1 MAIIEIGTA
10 NLKDLTKEQLIE
22 IILIEGCTLHL
33 DYWKQ
38 PVILDFSNK
47 MFSDTLV
54 IDFNQFRK
62 EDNLEGRTIVFF
74 FNFKDFSYHWHFKGE
89 EDRIYTSSSIRRA
102 RVKMETIKYL
112 IKNGFDVPLY

>member
-1 MAIIEIGTA
+1 MLHIEIGDA

-33 DYWKQ
+33 DYWNT
-38 PVILDFSNK
+38 PIILDFDNK

-54 IDFNQFRK
+54 IDFNQLRK
-62 EDNLEGRTIVFF
+62 EDNLQGRTIVFF
-74 FNFKDFSYHWHFKGE
+74 FNFKDFSYHWHFKD
-89 EDRIYTSSSIRRA
+89 EDINSSVKNSRRS
-102 RVKMETIKYL
+102 RVKMETIKFL

>member
-1 MAIIEIGTA
+1 MLHIEIGDA

-62 EDNLEGRTIVFF
+62 EDNLQGRTIVFF

-89 EDRIYTSSSIRRA
+89 ENDFSNTRRA

>member
-1 MAIIEIGTA
+1 MATIEIGTA

-33 DYWKQ
+33 DYWNQ
-38 PVILDFSNK
+38 PVILDFNNK

-62 EDNLEGRTIVFF
+62 EDNLQGRTIVFF
-74 FNFKDFSYHWHFKGE
+74 FDFKDFSYHWHFKDDINSARRGH
-89 EDRIYTSSSIRRA
+89 RI
-102 RVKMETIKYL
+102 KMETIKYL
-112 IKNGFDVPLY
+112 IKKGFDMPLY